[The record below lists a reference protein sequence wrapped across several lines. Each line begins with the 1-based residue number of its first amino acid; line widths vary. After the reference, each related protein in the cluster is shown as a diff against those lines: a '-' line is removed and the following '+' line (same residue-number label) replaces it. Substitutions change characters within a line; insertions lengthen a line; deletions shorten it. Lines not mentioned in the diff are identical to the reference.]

1 MTFSGATPHAVTAR
15 TAASAHTAAH
25 RPNVLTA
32 QQFIDQ
38 GTQAAAVLSIS
49 KARERSGDRPLARH
63 LRNVAYDVAAITGE
77 PLRAIPA
84 NDNTPQRDAA

>member
-1 MTFSGATPHAVTAR
+1 MTYSGTTTHAVTA
-15 TAASAHTAAH
+15 SAQSAAH

-49 KARERSGDRPLARH
+49 KARERSGDRTLARH
-63 LRNVAYDVAAITGE
+63 LRSVALDIAAMTGE
-77 PLRAIPA
+77 PLRAVPA
-84 NDNTPQRDAA
+84 NDNTQRRAA